1 MIRNTRRGFNTFGLT
16 PDDDAYETGQR
27 STTALELRVFGEEAN
42 SRLQNWGKERG
53 RDKGIEVAD
62 TYVISNTNPENKVPG
77 WGDEGHSGV
86 VILNRK
92 GDPWA
97 NYIYDP
103 AGHYPDKEMG
113 EGRVLTGPGVSLDK
127 YVNFQKTGGK
137 DVVVRR
143 YETTPEEEQ
152 EIMNRAERIGGNPV
166 PWDWFPVAIGG
177 CTAGVS
183 QAIDGIGPFGPV
195 EKTAFPSRL
204 NDALERAKRYK
215 DKF

>member
-92 GDPWA
+92 GD
-97 NYIYDP
+97 
-103 AGHYPDKEMG
+103 
-113 EGRVLTGPGVSLDK
+113 R
-127 YVNFQKTGGK
+127 
-137 DVVVRR
+137 
-143 YETTPEEEQ
+143 
-152 EIMNRAERIGGNPV
+152 
-166 PWDWFPVAIGG
+166 
-177 CTAGVS
+177 
-183 QAIDGIGPFGPV
+183 IGPFGPV